1 MIAIKKAG
9 DGYCFFGDLERD
21 ISGKIG
27 DLSMAKTIAKNTLR
41 LPSKLSAVYN
51 IDQTIKELEEYNIK
65 FLREWQESPWLK
77 GSLGIIFDER
87 NEFIINSIKI
97 RYDEKYGVSAERV

>member
-1 MIAIKKAG
+1 MG
-9 DGYCFFGDLERD
+9 LD
-21 ISGKIG
+21 IWGKS
-27 DLSMAKTIAKNTLR
+27 L
-41 LPSKLSAVYN
+41 
-51 IDQTIKELEEYNIK
+51 KELEEYNIK